1 MIPDITEMIAKAMKE
16 RDSLRLSVLRD
27 IRTSITNELVAS
39 GKKPTDTL
47 PNEALEK
54 IIRRLLKQRNE
65 AQEKYEEANAQEKAE
80 LERKEAEILSELL
93 PEQATD
99 EELEK
104 VLKECVEEIGLSS
117 PADKGRV
124 IKTVLERLAGKV
136 DGKRVS
142 QALSKMGDN

>member
-47 PNEALEK
+47 PDESLEK

-65 AQEKYEEANAQEKAE
+65 AAEKYEEAGAKEKAD
-80 LERKEAEILSELL
+80 LERKEAEILNELL

-99 EELEK
+99 EELDK
-104 VLKECVEEIGLSS
+104 AVKEVVEELGLSS

-124 IKTVLERLAGKV
+124 IKTVLEKLAGKV

-142 QALSKMGDN
+142 QALNKLGGN